1 MTQDK
6 SDNPPASAASPFLW
20 PLLLDPVEIWRQAL
34 TQFEQQANALGNQWM
49 RSPDF
54 PKAMH
59 KLSQGSLQYRTIVKD
74 VLTWYL
80 KVCNLPSRK
89 DLEALAEAL
98 RTIDGKLEQ
107 LLSEAQQAQQAP
119 QAPRPSR
126 GRRQPTATVP
136 STSVESPVDLA
147 ATPATSKRKTPARKS
162 AAARKPKER

>member
-6 SDNPPASAASPFLW
+6 SDSPPASAACPFVW

-54 PKAMH
+54 TKAMH
-59 KLSQGSLQYRTIVKD
+59 KLSLGSQQYRTIVTD

-80 KVCNLPSRK
+80 KACNLPSRK

-98 RTIDGKLEQ
+98 RTIDDKLEQ
-107 LLSEAQQAQQAP
+107 LLSEAEHTP

-126 GRRQPTATVP
+126 ARQQPSATVA
-136 STSVESPVDLA
+136 STSAEPPVDLT
-147 ATPATSKRKTPARKS
+147 ATPTTSKRKTATRKS